1 MNNYVRKLKMPRLN
15 HAQKRI
21 LLLETGT
28 CVPNGLF
35 TEYHR
40 DKLNY
45 TVNDKCVEMVRLQM
59 CRNVN
64 INLNFNIKVIYI

>member
-45 TVNDKCVEMVRLQM
+45 TVNDKCVEM
-59 CRNVN
+59 
-64 INLNFNIKVIYI
+64 F